1 MQTTLLKNGNIR
13 ATMVEERRQER
24 FMVDRNELE
33 EEHRNLLQ
41 RLHQLRRL
49 LGYPPIMTGKKR
61 REHSEMEQ
69 R

>member
-1 MQTTLLKNGNIR
+1 MQATNLLKSIDKYGMIQ
-13 ATMVEERRQER
+13 EERQQR
-24 FMVDRNELE
+24 FLVDRNELE

-41 RLHQLRRL
+41 RIHQLRRL

-61 REHSEMEQ
+61 REHSEIEQ